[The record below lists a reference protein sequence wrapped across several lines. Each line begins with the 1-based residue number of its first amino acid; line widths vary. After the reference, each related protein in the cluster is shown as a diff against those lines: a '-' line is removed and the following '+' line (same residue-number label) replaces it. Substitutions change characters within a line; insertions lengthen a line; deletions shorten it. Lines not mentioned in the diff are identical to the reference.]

1 MGIPLSSCN
10 RAAYFGFLLP
20 LPAWARFDPPGR
32 HEFRVPRFQEG
43 FSLVGWT
50 DFFCKHSEDILL
62 FFIGVFKFRFILSF
76 VGKKGEPSCA
86 FFLSNWIFIRSKGIL
101 TAITVE
107 YDIFPSQENSLSLP
121 FPFLA
126 ARTRFAAR
134 IIAFLGPA
142 CIHVSTSHLKAGFL
156 SNEAPVS
163 NQI

>member
-1 MGIPLSSCN
+1 MGPL
-10 RAAYFGFLLP
+10 R
-20 LPAWARFDPPGR
+20 PPR
-32 HEFRVPRFQEG
+32 PSRVPCPALPRGLFVGRLDG
-43 FSLVGWT
+43 FFLQT
-50 DFFCKHSEDILL
+50 LEDILL

-107 YDIFPSQENSLSLP
+107 YDIFPRQENSLSLP